1 MNELLVANAQGFV
14 ASANQK
20 PYHLTSSITYSSA
33 PSTSTTFQDSIV
45 VPTDS
50 DFICC
55 AIKVMFRMTATTP
68 GGVAYITN
76 DSADPCVLTQIR
88 DSGSQGQGLFDR
100 PIDAVA
106 LQGVNE
112 DLYRLF
118 RPMLYRAGN
127 TISIEGSFV
136 RAPAYAGI
144 LTHVLYGYRDYTKPS
159 TKR

>member
-1 MNELLVANAQGFV
+1 MNELLVANAQGYV

-20 PYHLTSSITYSSA
+20 PYHLTSIITYSSG
-33 PSTSTTFQDSIV
+33 PSVNTTFQDSIV

-50 DFICC
+50 DFVCC
-55 AIKVMFRMTATTP
+55 AIKVMWRTASS
-68 GGVAYITN
+68 GGVPYITN
-76 DSADPCVLTQIR
+76 NSADPCVLTQIR

-106 LQGVNE
+106 LAGVNE
-112 DLYRLF
+112 ELYRLF
-118 RPMLYRAGN
+118 RPVLYRGGN
-127 TISIEGSFV
+127 TISIEGSFA
-136 RAPAYAGI
+136 RAPGAAGA